1 MSRAEGRLRKAEFVI
16 AVVVAL
22 LLAIG
27 YLVSR

>member
-1 MSRAEGRLRKAEFVI
+1 MSRAEGWLRKAEFVI
-16 AVVVAL
+16 AVGVAL